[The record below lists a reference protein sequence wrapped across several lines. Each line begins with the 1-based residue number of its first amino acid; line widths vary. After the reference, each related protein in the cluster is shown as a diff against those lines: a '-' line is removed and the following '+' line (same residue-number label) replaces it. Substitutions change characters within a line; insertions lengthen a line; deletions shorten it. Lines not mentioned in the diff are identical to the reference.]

1 MNIVAADNRTPIVNV
16 LTWFLLTA
24 AVLSVITRLGTKYFI
39 RGRLSPDDY
48 IICVSLLFCA
58 LQSICVSVA
67 TGNRYG
73 QPIDRMSAD
82 QINAVL
88 KPVPVQAVR
97 HHVRQ
102 DGRFRLLRAQDL
114 VGADGPAGRLGPDV
128 RVCGR
133 IAVPASADVGLYQS
147 PVFQQGRRW
156 HNRCA
161 PRLLADWTVIV
172 AIVCALVYRNRTII
186 APDPMFDTWPVAVC
200 VQVVQSLSI
209 ATACSPQ
216 FKPFLESLQ
225 SSGLRLYE
233 LPNRKNRTDSD
244 SRYPRTIGSAS
255 MVDRHE
261 RALELNLSP
270 QPAATR
276 TVVTAAQQD
285 CDANSQSSQA
295 QIIRETRTWAI
306 TEQREQRHSVA
317 GVSDTSAQ
325 GIDQM
330 ALMYG
335 YEYVMDNA
343 MIPDV
348 YEYNVPSDLKIVKC
362 SYMYSVLSSS
372 SYYSYLIGQPLWELQ
387 PGNLVESLE
396 DRHLR

>member
-88 KPVPVQAVR
+88 KSSYAADLLYIASLFLSKLSVTTFVKMVVSVFSEHKTSWVLMALLAVWGLTSEFAAALQCQPPR
-97 HHVRQ
+97 TWDFINHRCFNRAAWWNYFDVSNIVTEIVIIAHPTSIV
-102 DGRFRLLRAQDL
+102 FRLHTSLRNKVVATICFL
-114 VGADGPAGRLGPDV
+114 TRL
-128 RVCGR
+128 C
-133 IAVPASADVGLYQS
+133 
-147 PVFQQGRRW
+147 
-156 HNRCA
+156 
-161 PRLLADWTVIV
+161 VIV

-325 GIDQM
+325 GIDRIRS
-330 ALMYG
+330 A
-335 YEYVMDNA
+335 V
-343 MIPDV
+343 
-348 YEYNVPSDLKIVKC
+348 
-362 SYMYSVLSSS
+362 
-372 SYYSYLIGQPLWELQ
+372 
-387 PGNLVESLE
+387 
-396 DRHLR
+396 